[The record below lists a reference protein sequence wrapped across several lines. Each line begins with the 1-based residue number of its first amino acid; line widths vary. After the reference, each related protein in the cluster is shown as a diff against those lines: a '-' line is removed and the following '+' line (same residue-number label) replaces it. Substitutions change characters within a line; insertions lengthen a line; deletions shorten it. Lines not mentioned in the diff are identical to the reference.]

1 MRDDELVEALRQT
14 FREQA
19 DSIRPRAGTLPSPPS
34 RPRRVPRP
42 GRRLALAS
50 LATALAAG
58 TAAAIVALNDHPNQA
73 HNVSIAGQAS
83 TVPVTPTPH
92 QVAPSSVPPSSPG
105 PTSSEPAVTTPSTPV
120 PPGFRALSV
129 TFVSARTGWV
139 LGTAPC
145 GRSQCT
151 TLARTTD
158 GGYTWSQVSQ
168 PPMTLT
174 TPGNGGVSIRFYD
187 LNVGWIVAPAGPQ
200 GSALWTT
207 RNGGKD
213 WTEEP
218 NPGGPSATVEALEA
232 SNGLV
237 HLVDLAPGKGVD
249 QIFTSPVSQDSWA
262 PARTAPSFGG
272 GPVPSSQIVLFGPA
286 GWIVN
291 VNRTVIGG
299 ARFDPANGW
308 TTWTP
313 PCSDAHGSG
322 FLAASSTSDL
332 YAICDEGVWGS
343 PAAGTAAN
351 SQWLYLSTNGG
362 ISFSAVGPVRGGTI
376 QGGAPGG
383 VMAAAAGTATVEEA
397 GSSGII
403 ATFDGGKSWETVSG
417 AAGITY
423 LGFTTATQ
431 GVAISQGTNSSGL
444 LMTHDGGHTWVSTT
458 F

>member
-1 MRDDELVEALRQT
+1 MTDDELVEALRQT
-14 FREQA
+14 FRDQA
-19 DSIRPRAGTLPSPPS
+19 GSLRPSAGAVPSPPS

-42 GRRLALAS
+42 GRRFALAS

-73 HNVSIAGQAS
+73 HNVSIAGEAS
-83 TVPVTPTPH
+83 TVPVGPTVH
-92 QVAPSSVPPSSPG
+92 RVAPSSIPPSSP
-105 PTSSEPAVTTPSTPV
+105 PPTPSTAVTPPASPV
-120 PPGFRALSV
+120 PSGFQPLSV

-145 GRSQCT
+145 GRSRCT
-151 TLARTTD
+151 TLVRTTD
-158 GGYTWSQVSQ
+158 AGYTWTEVSQ

-174 TPGNGGVSIRFYD
+174 TQGTGRTSIRFYD
-187 LNVGWIVAPAGPQ
+187 LNVGWIVAPAGPE
-200 GSALWTT
+200 GSALWTS
-207 RNGGKD
+207 RDGGKD

-218 NPGGPSATVEALEA
+218 NPGGASATIEALET

-237 HLVDLAPGKGVD
+237 HLVDLTPGKGVD

-262 PARTAPSFGG
+262 PAQAAPSFGA
-272 GPVPSSQIVLFGPA
+272 GPVPNSQIVLFGSS

-291 VNRTVIGG
+291 VNRTVVGG
-299 ARFDPANGW
+299 ARLDPATGW

-313 PCSDAHGSG
+313 PCADAHGPGS
-322 FLAASSTSDL
+322 LAASSASDL

-343 PAAGTAAN
+343 PAAGTAPN
-351 SQWLYLSTNGG
+351 SQWLYMSTDGG
-362 ISFSAVGPVRGGTI
+362 IRFAAVGPVRGG
-376 QGGAPGG
+376 APGG
-383 VMAAAAGTATVEEA
+383 AIAVAAGTETIEQA
-397 GSSGII
+397 GNSGIV
-403 ATFDGGKSWETVSG
+403 ATFDGGKSWAKVSG

-431 GVAISQGTNSSGL
+431 GVAISQGTSSSGL
-444 LMTHDGGHTWVSTT
+444 LMTRDGGHTWVSTT